1 MERKTKRLLDA
12 LLDYVDADEEDV
24 IKNGLSVG
32 IMTDDVFRASFV
44 KELNI
49 KLKYVDRNELK
60 RSDDERRT
68 AKED

>member
-12 LLDYVDADEEDV
+12 LLDYVDADEGDV
-24 IKNGLSVG
+24 VKNGLSVG
-32 IMTDDVFRASFV
+32 IMTDDVLGAPFI

-60 RSDDERRT
+60 RYDDERGT
-68 AKED
+68 TKEG